1 MSVRTSRIFNFLEIL
16 VTKINESI
24 SMGKSSTNS
33 SSGGMGSS
41 NNNNNNNNNHGSSVG
56 GSKAEA
62 LRKMN
67 KLVTSL
73 INKQETAPFREP
85 VDWRA
90 LELYDYPKIVTRP
103 MDIGTIKRKLESS
116 TNSYETAYDCAEDI
130 RLVWENCKVYN
141 QEGSDFYTLASNL
154 SRKFEDRYMK
164 IRTEYDTGKD
174 TLVVGG
180 GSGGNMTSG
189 NTAKNINP
197 DVRIP
202 TLDEK
207 TQFAGNIFKISGDA
221 LGHVM
226 QVIDLRCPIAI
237 ERNINGAEDE
247 LEINVDALD
256 NRTFHEL
263 DTFIQEKVVQMGRK
277 RDHSGKRKK

>member
-33 SSGGMGSS
+33 SSGGTGSS
-41 NNNNNNNNNHGSSVG
+41 NNNNNNNHGSSVG

-103 MDIGTIKRKLESS
+103 MDIGTIKRKLESCD
-116 TNSYETAYDCAEDI
+116 EFGERA
-130 RLVWENCKVYN
+130 K
-141 QEGSDFYTLASNL
+141 GSDSNPC
-154 SRKFEDRYMK
+154 E
-164 IRTEYDTGKD
+164 
-174 TLVVGG
+174 
-180 GSGGNMTSG
+180 
-189 NTAKNINP
+189 
-197 DVRIP
+197 
-202 TLDEK
+202 
-207 TQFAGNIFKISGDA
+207 
-221 LGHVM
+221 
-226 QVIDLRCPIAI
+226 
-237 ERNINGAEDE
+237 
-247 LEINVDALD
+247 
-256 NRTFHEL
+256 
-263 DTFIQEKVVQMGRK
+263 
-277 RDHSGKRKK
+277 